1 MNKSAG
7 SSPAQAHGRI
17 AAALL
22 ALCLLGATPSMAA
35 TRSHHALP
43 KLSAT
48 NVKILAL
55 IKRFVASPPVDHTV
69 VEKIIGEKLNI
80 ERGNDGVYFNE
91 YVLYPVNIGPDV
103 SIDIRYSEIV
113 PGGGALTGTQLRMDI
128 EGESLSFE
136 DVARRF
142 PHLYLSEF
150 PIHPVPAATTS
161 YSVKEA
167 WGELTFSF
175 REDSPDRV
183 ERVLFTLPL
192 QAAAP
197 KGKK

>member
-22 ALCLLGATPSMAA
+22 ALCFLGATPSMAS
-35 TRSHHALP
+35 TLSHHALP

-55 IKRFVASPPVDHTV
+55 IKRSVASPPVDHTV
-69 VEKIIGEKLNI
+69 VEKIVGEKLNI
-80 ERGNDGVYFNE
+80 EHGNDGIYFNE
-91 YVLYPVNIGPDV
+91 YVLYDANVGPGV
-103 SIDIRYSEIV
+103 SIDISYGEVV
-113 PGGGALTGTQLRMDI
+113 PGGGALTGTQLCLEI
-128 EGESLSFE
+128 TGESLSFE

-142 PHLYLSEF
+142 PHLYVSEM
-150 PIHPVPAATTS
+150 PKHPDPAATTS